1 MFQKISHRLS
11 LLIVVALLGLF
22 LSSANGLYQL
32 NQSNK
37 IVVNTGQNTL
47 PSVDKLG
54 QAKSDFL
61 EVRVNLYSHLLM
73 KDFAQMGT
81 IEANLRKSAKKVKE
95 SLDFYEAK
103 LLTDDA
109 DKALLQEDKRTVN
122 DYFAAMEQAINL
134 SRDNQDEEA
143 ADYLTKTLHEKG
155 NAALAALDKHTA
167 MNSELAAADVVS
179 SAKSFSAALYFSL
192 ALVLVTAAL
201 LLAVAWTTYRSVV
214 GTTSAARLE
223 VLRVVSDL
231 DFSRNLK
238 VTGQDEVS
246 ELLRAFNT
254 LIEKLRAGLREIQEG
269 ANSLNEA
276 SAELSLAANQVGN
289 GSQSQA
295 DAAAAMAANVEEVTV
310 SINHV
315 TEQTG
320 EANALVREAGKQA
333 EDGRSAMQGVTS
345 QIENIASLV
354 NDAANEIQRLE
365 ESGRQIGSVVNVI
378 KEVADQTNLLA
389 LNAAIEAARAGEQ
402 GRGFA
407 VVADEVRKLA
417 ERTATS
423 TLEISQM
430 VGDIQQRSR
439 DVAGRMGSAVESVR
453 SGVEQSQITQQSM
466 NQIAERAQ
474 SSVQLVDEVAAS
486 LREQSAASNAIA
498 TQVERVAQMSEEN
511 SQAALRSTDLSSR
524 LTQLADSMLKVV
536 RTYRL

>member
-1 MFQKISHRLS
+1 MFQKISHRLA
-11 LLIVVALLGLF
+11 LLIVVALVGLL

-32 NQSNK
+32 NRSNQ

-95 SLDFYEAK
+95 ALDFYETK
-103 LLTDDA
+103 LLTDEA

-122 DYFAAMEQAINL
+122 DYLAAMEQAITL

-143 ADYLTKTLHEKG
+143 ADYLAKTLHDKG
-155 NAALAALDKHTA
+155 TAALAALDKHTA
-167 MNSELAAADVVS
+167 MNSQQAAADVVS

-192 ALVLVTAAL
+192 TLVVLTTVL
-201 LLAVAWTTYRSVV
+201 LLVVAWTTYRGVV
-214 GTTSAARLE
+214 GTTAAARLE

-238 VTGQDEVS
+238 VTGHDEVS

-276 SAELSLAANQVGN
+276 SAELSLAATQVGN

-315 TEQTG
+315 TEQTA
-320 EANALVREAGKQA
+320 EANALVREAGQQA
-333 EDGRSAMQGVTS
+333 QDGRGAMQGVTS

-423 TLEISQM
+423 TLEISKM

-511 SQAALRSTDLSSR
+511 SQAALRSTDLSSH

>member
-11 LLIVVALLGLF
+11 LLIVVALVGLF

-81 IEANLRKSAKKVKE
+81 IEANLRKSAKKVKDA
-95 SLDFYEAK
+95 LDFYEAK
-103 LLTDDA
+103 LLTGDA
-109 DKALLQEDKRTVN
+109 DKTLLQEDKRTVN

-201 LLAVAWTTYRSVV
+201 LLVVAWTTYRSVV

-231 DFSRNLK
+231 DFSRNLR

-345 QIENIASLV
+345 QIENIATLV